1 MPTVSKRLP
10 GPRVAH
16 DVVEFSIGQPQVR
29 RIDDTGAEECN
40 VVPLAVRLRVRPQSS
55 TLDADMKRLLPVLLA
70 TALVAASCGS
80 DSDSATTVT
89 TEAPPDTTEPAAP
102 ETTEAAAPE
111 TAEAAA
117 TTTEPEDTTPDTT
130 EAAAPG
136 VTPADLAGPGPY
148 AVGITTRTLP
158 EGGLVEIWYPADES
172 TRGGTDTYKVRSFLP
187 TGVADL
193 ISGDI
198 DDSLT
203 IDATRD
209 AAAAPD
215 GPFPIVLFS
224 QSLFRVQSSN
234 IAQHLATWGIV
245 TASTDHPSR
254 DLVNTLGGPTRGQ
267 PPATDQMRSMRTY
280 LTTLGDDPILGAA
293 LDNDRVAL
301 GGHSFGGDTISEV
314 ALDGGFLGYV
324 SYASGLRDDIPEV
337 PSLFMAGEL
346 DTIVELSLRTANAF
360 ELAPAPSWLWVFAD
374 AGHLAFSDLCAIGPG
389 DSNLIVLAE
398 QAGIDDFVSE
408 GLRRVVND
416 GCEEPNRPVQE
427 VWPGINQAATG
438 FYRWVFG
445 IDAEPIGL
453 DESVVTDG
461 VTVTSK

>member
-1 MPTVSKRLP
+1 
-10 GPRVAH
+10 
-16 DVVEFSIGQPQVR
+16 
-29 RIDDTGAEECN
+29 
-40 VVPLAVRLRVRPQSS
+40 
-55 TLDADMKRLLPVLLA
+55 MKRLLPALLA
-70 TALVAASCGS
+70 ATLIAASCGS
-80 DSDSATTVT
+80 DSDSTATAT
-89 TEAPPDTTEPAAP
+89 TEAAAGTTEPAAP
-102 ETTEAAAPE
+102 ATT
-111 TAEAAA
+111 EAAA
-117 TTTEPEDTTPDTT
+117 TTTEPADTIPETT
-130 EAAAPG
+130 AAPEPE
-136 VTPADLAGPGPY
+136 VTAQDLAAPGPY
-148 AVGITTRTLP
+148 AVGVTTRTLA

-172 TRGGTDTYKVRSFLP
+172 TRGGTDTYNVRSFLP

-203 IDATRD
+203 TDSTRD
-209 AAAAPD
+209 AVAAPD

-224 QSLFRVQSSN
+224 HGASSFRLQSSN

-254 DLVNTLGGPTRGQ
+254 DLLNSLGGTAEGQ
-267 PPATDQMRSMRTY
+267 PPSADQMRSMRTY
-280 LTTLGDDPILGAA
+280 LTTLGDDPVLGTT

-301 GGHSFGGDTISEV
+301 GGHSAGGGTISEV

-324 SYASGLRDDIPEV
+324 SYASGLRDNVPEI
-337 PSLFMAGEL
+337 PSLFLAGEL
-346 DTIVELSLRTANAF
+346 DGIIESSRTVESF
-360 ELAPAPSWLWVFAD
+360 ELAPARSWLWLFSD
-374 AGHLAFSDLCAIGPG
+374 TGHLAFSDLCAIGPG

-398 QAGIDDFVSE
+398 QAGLGDFIDDR
-408 GLRRVVND
+408 LRTLATD
-416 GCEEPNRPVQE
+416 GCDEPNRPVQE
-427 VWPGINQAATG
+427 VWPGIDQAATG